1 MKRFIALSVF
11 SFTCLFSSIVS
22 YAHHKCDGEWKEKIM
37 AEKVAFL
44 TIEMNLT
51 TEEAQAFW
59 PIYNQAH
66 KELDNATKDVIMAH
80 KALSKALEEG
90 KKAKEV
96 SNLLD
101 QYLAAK
107 KKQHEIESTLAE
119 RYKTVLPIEKVA
131 KLYVG
136 EEQFRRQHIRKLNA
150 SKPDQKQHHQA
161 NR

>member
-1 MKRFIALSVF
+1 MKRLITLILF
-11 SFTCLFSSIVS
+11 SFTYLISSTGS

-37 AEKVAFL
+37 AEKAAFL

-51 TEEAQAFW
+51 SEEAQAFW

-66 KELDNATKDVIMAH
+66 KELDNATKAMIMAH
-80 KALSKALEEG
+80 KALSKALEDG
-90 KKAKEV
+90 NNTKEI

-107 KKQHEIESTLAE
+107 KKQHETESTLAE
-119 RYKTVLPIEKVA
+119 RYKKVLPIEKVA

-136 EEQFRRQHIRKLNA
+136 EERFRRQHIRKLNA
-150 SKPDQKQHHQA
+150 AKPDQKQ
-161 NR
+161 